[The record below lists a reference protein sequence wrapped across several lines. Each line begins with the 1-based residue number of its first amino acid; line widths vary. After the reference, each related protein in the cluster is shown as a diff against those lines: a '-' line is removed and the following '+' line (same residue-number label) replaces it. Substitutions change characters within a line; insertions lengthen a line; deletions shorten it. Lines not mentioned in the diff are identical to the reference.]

1 MNDPFPE
8 SLTFVESE
16 FFATQTEQNPDIS
29 CVITLPKL
37 AASFSD
43 RFGIAVNEAPRRAF
57 AELHNHLVSSTSF
70 YGTNFATVIHP
81 SAKIHPRSFVAEQ
94 NVIIGAD
101 VVVHANATIL
111 ERTFI
116 EDRVEIYPGAVL
128 GSIGFQTIRDGD
140 DVLDLAH
147 AGAIRV
153 GEDAQILAN
162 AVIARGVFRQFT
174 EVGRNSRIG
183 NGAFVSHNTMVGSNS
198 FIGHGAVVNGNVR
211 IGSNAWIGPGAT
223 LVHGIQIGEAPM

>member
-1 MNDPFPE
+1 M
-8 SLTFVESE
+8 
-16 FFATQTEQNPDIS
+16 I
-29 CVITLPKL
+29 
-37 AASFSD
+37 
-43 RFGIAVNEAPRRAF
+43 
-57 AELHNHLVSSTSF
+57 
-70 YGTNFATVIHP
+70 
-81 SAKIHPRSFVAEQ
+81 
-94 NVIIGAD
+94 
-101 VVVHANATIL
+101 HANATIL

-183 NGAFVSHNTMVGSNS
+183 NGAFVSHNTTVGSNS
-198 FIGHGAVVNGNVR
+198 FIGHGAVVNGNVS
-211 IGSNAWIGPGAT
+211 IGSNAWIRSGAT
-223 LVHGIQIGEAPM
+223 LVHGIQIGDSAHVSFGSAVMRDVGPGERVIGSIALPQRKMLRMMAALDR